1 MLTNSRD
8 IKRRLEQEGWI
19 LERIAGSHHVFK
31 HPRTRATLVC
41 PIRGKTWASAWFVIS
56 ISRLDGSP
64 IDDDAITC
72 DAMTHYVAIV
82 EDAGADRAIG
92 IWFPDLPGCF
102 SAGDDIDDAL
112 RNAHEALA
120 LYAEAEAQEG
130 RALPNP
136 RTISALK
143 SDPVILPDLRDHMV
157 VLVALDSRAV
167 HAAE

>member
-1 MLTNSRD
+1 MAA
-8 IKRRLEQEGWI
+8 RLVEI
-19 LERIAGSHHVFK
+19 MA
-31 HPRTRATLVC
+31 
-41 PIRGKTWASAWFVIS
+41 
-56 ISRLDGSP
+56 
-64 IDDDAITC
+64 
-72 DAMTHYVAIV
+72 HYVAIV
-82 EDAGADRAIG
+82 EDAGAEKAVG

-130 RALPNP
+130 RALPKP

-143 SDPVILPDLRDHMV
+143 SDPAILPDLRDHMV
-157 VLVALDSRAV
+157 ALVALDSRAV